1 MESIKGLHFE
11 EWRKEIAFDA
21 MEAADSILIRTRS
34 STYRFLVVDPS
45 LRRGLLSGGKFGD
58 HPCDAILAATL
69 SQEPDGLRS
78 DASGLKV
85 QSRALFYI
93 RVEDRLDHLLTSA
106 ITDLDH
112 IKCAAP

>member
-1 MESIKGLHFE
+1 MKCIKNLHLE
-11 EWRKEIAFDA
+11 EWKKEIAFEA
-21 MEAADSILIRTRS
+21 LEAADSILIQTRS

-45 LRRGLLSGGKFGD
+45 LRRGMLSGGRLGD

-69 SQEPDGLRS
+69 AREADGFRS
-78 DASGLKV
+78 DPSGLKV

-93 RVEDRLDHLLTSA
+93 SAEDRLDQLLTSA

-112 IKCAAP
+112 IKCAAA